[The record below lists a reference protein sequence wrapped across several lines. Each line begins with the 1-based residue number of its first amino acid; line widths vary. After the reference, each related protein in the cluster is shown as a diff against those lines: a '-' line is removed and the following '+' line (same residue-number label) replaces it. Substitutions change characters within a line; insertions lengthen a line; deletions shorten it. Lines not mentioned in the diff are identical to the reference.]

1 MVEPRATYRV
11 QLHSGFTFDDAANLT
26 EYFAELGIS
35 HLYCSPYLQA
45 TPGSTHGYDVVDHR
59 RINEDLGGAAGH
71 ARLHS
76 ALREYGLG
84 QVLDLVPNH
93 MAIVSP
99 YNPWWWDVLE
109 NGPASNYASY
119 FDVDW
124 ETPEKRLRNSVLIP
138 VLGDQYGVVLES
150 GEIQLARDGDA
161 LTIRYHEH
169 RFPVAPRSLDTIL
182 SGAAAR
188 CGSDELAF
196 LADAFGRLPLPTA
209 TDLESTR
216 RRARDKDVLRGFLI
230 RLIRD
235 HREVA
240 PAIDAVIDEINQRRE
255 ALHLLL
261 ERQNYRLAYWR
272 AASHDLGYRRFFD
285 INTLV
290 ALRMED
296 EHVFADTHFLI
307 LRWLADGTL
316 DGVRV
321 DHIDGLRDPEQY
333 LRRLHQAQPE
343 AWVVVE
349 KILESGESL
358 RSSWPIAGTTGYD
371 FMNTVGGLLIDP
383 AGERP
388 LTRFY
393 TEFTG
398 EPADFARVALE
409 KKDLVMR
416 EILGSDLNR
425 LTALFVEVCER
436 HPRHRDYTRHDLH
449 EAICAAVAGLPVYR
463 TYMRESDD
471 AAREADE
478 PLREVDDTAREARSA
493 SRDVHESDNKAGTN
507 RIDLGREANGTS
519 RAAGDSL
526 IDPDDQR
533 YIDIAIEAA
542 KAARPDI
549 DARLFDFLRELLLLR
564 HRGTFEVELAMRF
577 QQLTGPVMAKAL
589 EDTAFYCFN
598 RFVALNEVGGDPE
611 RFGVTAVQFHR
622 ECEAAHARWPLRMLA
637 TSTHDTKRS
646 DDLRARMSLLS
657 EISDRWIAAVRGWS
671 EMNRPWWRGG
681 LSDRNAEYL
690 LYQTLV
696 GAWPIERD
704 RILEYMLKAAREAKM
719 HTSWTT
725 PNVEYE
731 RSLAGFIEGALNN
744 TDFIGELTAFVAPL
758 IWPGHINA
766 LAQTLIKLTAPG
778 IPDFFQ
784 GSELWN
790 VTLVD
795 PDNRRPVDYALRR
808 RLLTEMR
815 SLTVDEV
822 IARADEGLPKLWLI
836 RHALDLR
843 QRRPQMFGRDGDY
856 KPLRARGAHA
866 SHVIAFC
873 RGDGAIAIAPRLPLT
888 LGGDWANTTITLPHG
903 RWHNELSGDT
913 IDGGDIL
920 MANLLARFPVG
931 LLSREEPAA

>member
-11 QLHSGFTFDDAANLT
+11 QLHPGFTFDDAADLA

-59 RINEDLGGAAGH
+59 RINQDLGGAAGH

-76 ALREYGLG
+76 ALREHGLG

-150 GEIQLARDGDA
+150 GQIVLERDGA
-161 LTIRYHEH
+161 ELTVRYHEH
-169 RFPVAPRSLDTIL
+169 RFPVAPRSLDTVL
-182 SGAAAR
+182 SAAATR
-188 CGSDELAF
+188 CGSGELAF
-196 LADAFGRLPLPTA
+196 LADTFGRLPLPTA

-216 RRARDKDVLRGFLI
+216 RRHRDKDVLRTFLT
-230 RLIRD
+230 RLIRE
-235 HREVA
+235 HREVG
-240 PAIDAVIDEINQRRE
+240 PAIDAVIAEINQQRD

-290 ALRMED
+290 GLRMED
-296 EHVFADTHFLI
+296 ERVFADTHFLV

-333 LRRLHQAQPE
+333 LQRLHRAQPE
-343 AWVVVE
+343 AWIVVE
-349 KILESGESL
+349 KILEPGEAL
-358 RSSWPIAGTTGYD
+358 RTSWPIAGTTGYD
-371 FMNTVGGLLIDP
+371 FLNTVNGLLIDP
-383 AGERP
+383 AAERP
-388 LTRFY
+388 LARFY
-393 TEFTG
+393 GEFTG
-398 EPADFARVALE
+398 EPADFTRLALE

-416 EILGSDLNR
+416 AVLGSDLNR
-425 LTALFVEVCER
+425 LTALFLEVCER
-436 HPRHRDYTRHDLH
+436 HPRHRDYTRHELH
-449 EAICAAVAGLPVYR
+449 EAICAAVAHLPVYR
-463 TYMRESDD
+463 TYLRDAADAPGDTED
-471 AAREADE
+471 AARDATY
-478 PLREVDDTAREARSA
+478 V
-493 SRDVHESDNKAGTN
+493 N
-507 RIDLGREANGTS
+507 
-519 RAAGDSL
+519 
-526 IDPDDQR
+526 PDDQHHL
-533 YIDIAIEAA
+533 DVAIEGA

-549 DARLFDFLRELLLLR
+549 DERLFDFLRELLLLR
-564 HRGTFEVELAMRF
+564 HGGTLEVELAMRF
-577 QQLTGPVMAKAL
+577 QQLTGPVMAKAV

-598 RFVALNEVGGDPE
+598 RFVALNEVGGDPG
-611 RFGVTAVQFHR
+611 RFGVGTVQFHR
-622 ECEAAHARWPLRMLA
+622 ECETALAQWPLRMLT

-646 DDLRARMSLLS
+646 DDLRARMCLIS
-657 EISDRWIAAVRGWS
+657 EIPEHWIAAVRGWS

-690 LYQTLV
+690 FYQTLM
-696 GAWPIERD
+696 GAWPLERD
-704 RILEYMLKAAREAKM
+704 RILDYMRKAAREAKL
-719 HTSWTT
+719 HTSWTA
-725 PNVEYE
+725 PNEEYE
-731 RSLAGFIEGALNN
+731 RSLAGFIEGALDNAE
-744 TDFIGELTAFVAPL
+744 FIADLTAFVAPL
-758 IWPGHINA
+758 VWPGRVNA

-778 IPDFFQ
+778 VPDFYQ

-795 PDNRRPVDYALRR
+795 PDNRRPVDYALQR
-808 RLLTEMR
+808 RLLREMR
-815 SLTVDEV
+815 CATVEQV
-822 IARADEGLPKLWLI
+822 MARADEGLPKLWLV
-836 RHALDLR
+836 RQALALR
-843 QRRPQMFGRDGDY
+843 KRRPQLFGRDGDY
-856 KPLRARGAHA
+856 QPLRARGTRAAHA
-866 SHVIAFC
+866 IAFS
-873 RGDGAIAIAPRLPLT
+873 RGDGAITIAPRLPLT
-888 LGGDWANTTITLPHG
+888 LGGDWADTAVTLPTG
-903 RWHNELSGDT
+903 RWRNELTGDAV
-913 IDGGDIL
+913 DGGEIMLADL
-920 MANLLARFPVG
+920 MARFPVG
-931 LLSREEPAA
+931 LLSREERAS

>member
-1 MVEPRATYRV
+1 MLEPRATYRV
-11 QLHSGFTFDDAANLT
+11 QLHSGFTFDDAAELAA
-26 EYFAELGIS
+26 YFAELGIS

-71 ARLHS
+71 ARMHS
-76 ALREYGLG
+76 ALRQHELG

-150 GEIQLARDGDA
+150 GEIQLVRDGDA

-182 SGAAAR
+182 SAAAAR

-216 RRARDKDVLRGFLI
+216 RRARDKDVLRAFLS

-235 HREVA
+235 HREVG
-240 PAIDAVIDEINQRRE
+240 PAIDAVITEINQRRD

-261 ERQNYRLAYWR
+261 ERQNFRLAYWR

-290 ALRMED
+290 GLRMED

-333 LRRLHQAQPE
+333 LQRLHKAQPE

-349 KILESGESL
+349 KILEPGESL
-358 RSSWPIAGTTGYD
+358 RRSWPIAGTTGYD
-371 FMNTVGGLLIDP
+371 FMNLVGGLLIDP

-425 LTALFVEVCER
+425 LTALFLEVCER
-436 HPRHRDYTRHDLH
+436 HPSHRDYTRHDLH
-449 EAICAAVAGLPVYR
+449 EALCTAVARLPIYR
-463 TYMRESDD
+463 TYLRDSDN
-471 AAREADE
+471 APREADE
-478 PLREVDDTAREARSA
+478 ALREVDDTAREPGSD
-493 SRDVHESDNKAGTN
+493 SRDAHSSEHE
-507 RIDLGREANGTS
+507 GRRFET
-519 RAAGDSL
+519 
-526 IDPDDQR
+526 DPDDR
-533 YIDIAIEAA
+533 HYIDLAIEAA
-542 KAARPDI
+542 KTDRADI
-549 DARLFDFLRELLLLR
+549 DPRLFDFLRDLLLLR
-564 HRGTFEVELAMRF
+564 HRGPLEVELAMRF
-577 QQLTGPVMAKAL
+577 QQLTGPVMAKGV

-598 RFVALNEVGGDPE
+598 RFAALNEVGGDPG
-611 RFGVTAVQFHR
+611 RFGVAATEFHR
-622 ECEAAHARWPLRMLA
+622 ECAVAQAHWPLRMLT

-646 DDLRARMSLLS
+646 DDLRARMCLLS
-657 EISDRWIAAVRGWS
+657 EIPERWIAAVRGWS

-690 LYQTLV
+690 FYQTLV

-704 RILEYMLKAAREAKM
+704 RILEYMRKAAREAKL
-719 HTSWTT
+719 HTSWTA
-725 PNVEYE
+725 PNDEYE
-731 RSLAGFIEGALNN
+731 RSLAGFVEGALDNAE
-744 TDFIGELTAFVAPL
+744 FIAELTAFVAPL
-758 IWPGHINA
+758 VGPGHLNA
-766 LAQTLIKLTAPG
+766 LAQTLLKLTAPG
-778 IPDFFQ
+778 VPDFYQ
-784 GSELWN
+784 GSELWSFD
-790 VTLVD
+790 LVD

-808 RLLTEMR
+808 RLLAEMR
-815 SLTVDEV
+815 CATVDQV
-822 IARADEGLPKLWLI
+822 IARAGEGLPKLWLI
-836 RHALDLR
+836 HHALALR
-843 QRRPQMFGRDGDY
+843 QRRPPLFGRHAGY
-856 KPLRARGAHA
+856 KPLRAHGTRAA
-866 SHVIAFC
+866 HVIAFS

-888 LGGDWANTTITLPHG
+888 LGGDWADTAIALPRG
-903 RWHNELSGDT
+903 RWHNEFTGDT
-913 IDGGDIL
+913 IDGGEIL
-920 MANLLARFPVG
+920 LAKLLARFPVC
-931 LLSREEPAA
+931 LLSREELAS

>member
-11 QLHSGFTFDDAANLT
+11 QLHSGFTFDDAANLA

-71 ARLHS
+71 ARMHS
-76 ALREYGLG
+76 ALREHGLG

-150 GEIQLARDGDA
+150 GEIALERDGA
-161 LTIRYHEH
+161 TLTFRYHEH

-182 SGAAAR
+182 SAAAGR

-196 LADAFGRLPLPTA
+196 LADSFQRLPLATA

-216 RRARDKDVLRGFLI
+216 RRARDKDVLHTYLTQLI
-230 RLIRD
+230 RERP
-235 HREVA
+235 EVG
-240 PAIDAVIDEINQRRE
+240 PSIDAVIAEINQQRD

-290 ALRMED
+290 GLRMED
-296 EHVFADTHFLI
+296 ERVFADTHFLV

-333 LRRLHQAQPE
+333 LRRLHQAQPA

-349 KILESGESL
+349 KILEPGESL
-358 RSSWPIAGTTGYD
+358 RESWPIAGTTGYD
-371 FMNTVGGLLIDP
+371 FLNTVGGLLIDP

-398 EPADFARVALE
+398 EPVDFTSIALE
-409 KKDLVMR
+409 KKDLVLR
-416 EILGSDLNR
+416 QILGSDLNR
-425 LTALFVEVCER
+425 LTALFVEVCEL
-436 HPRHRDYTRHDLH
+436 HPLHRDYTRHDLH
-449 EAICAAVAGLPVYR
+449 EAICVAAVRLPVYR
-463 TYMRESDD
+463 TYLRDTSDF
-471 AAREADE
+471 AGRAD
-478 PLREVDDTAREARSA
+478 
-493 SRDVHESDNKAGTN
+493 G
-507 RIDLGREANGTS
+507 
-519 RAAGDSL
+519 AAGANEKL
-526 IDPDDQR
+526 AIDPDDQR
-533 YIDIAIEAA
+533 HLDTAIEGA
-542 KAARPDI
+542 KTDRPDI
-549 DARLFDFLRELLLLR
+549 DQRLFDFLRELLLLR
-564 HRGTFEVELAMRF
+564 HRGPLEVELAMRF
-577 QQLTGPVMAKAL
+577 QQLTGPVMAKAV

-598 RFVALNEVGGDPE
+598 RFAALNEVGGDPA
-611 RFGVTAVQFHR
+611 RFGVAAVQFHR
-622 ECEAAHARWPLRMLA
+622 ECETAQKRWPLRMLT

-657 EISDRWIAAVRGWS
+657 EMPDRWIAAVRGWS

-690 LYQTLV
+690 FYQTLV

-704 RILEYMLKAAREAKM
+704 RILEYMRKAAREAKL
-719 HTSWTT
+719 HTSWTA
-725 PNVEYE
+725 PDDEYE
-731 RSLAGFIEGALNN
+731 RSLAGFIEGALDNAE
-744 TDFIGELTAFVAPL
+744 FIAELTAFVAPMV
-758 IWPGHINA
+758 WPGRVNA

-778 IPDFFQ
+778 VPDFYQ
-784 GSELWN
+784 GGELWSF
-790 VTLVD
+790 TLVD
-795 PDNRRPVDYALRR
+795 PDNRRPVDYSSRR
-808 RLLTEMR
+808 HLLTEIR
-815 SLTVDEV
+815 CATVEQV

-836 RHALDLR
+836 RQALAVR
-843 QRRPQMFGRDGDY
+843 QRHPRLFGRDGDY
-856 KPLRARGAHA
+856 KPLRAQGTRAAHA
-866 SHVIAFC
+866 IAFS

-888 LGGDWANTTITLPHG
+888 LGGDWAETAITLPRG
-903 RWHNELSGDT
+903 RWRNELTGD
-913 IDGGDIL
+913 IVDGGETL
-920 MANLLARFPVG
+920 LAKLLARFPVC
-931 LLSREEPAA
+931 LLSRDERAS

>member
-11 QLHSGFTFDDAANLT
+11 QLHSGFTFDDAANLA

-71 ARLHS
+71 ARMHS
-76 ALREYGLG
+76 ALREHGLG

-150 GEIQLARDGDA
+150 GEIVLERDGAA
-161 LTIRYHEH
+161 LTVRYHEH

-182 SGAAAR
+182 SAAAER

-196 LADAFGRLPLPTA
+196 LADTFGRLPLPTA
-209 TDLESTR
+209 TGLETAR
-216 RRARDKDVLRGFLI
+216 RRHRDKDVLRTFLT
-230 RLIRD
+230 RLIRE
-235 HREVA
+235 HREVG
-240 PAIDAVIDEINQRRE
+240 PAIDAVIEEINQRRD

-272 AASHDLGYRRFFD
+272 AAAHDLGYRRFFD

-290 ALRMED
+290 GLRMED
-296 EHVFADTHFLI
+296 EHVFADTHFLV
-307 LRWLADGTL
+307 LRWLVDGTL

-333 LRRLHQAQPE
+333 LRRLHQAQPA

-349 KILESGESL
+349 KILEPGESL
-358 RSSWPIAGTTGYD
+358 RESWPIAGSTGYD
-371 FMNTVGGLLIDP
+371 FMNSVCGLLIDP

-393 TEFTG
+393 TEFIG
-398 EPADFARVALE
+398 EPADFARIALA

-425 LTALFVEVCER
+425 LTALFVEVCEL
-436 HPRHRDYTRHDLH
+436 HPRHRDYTRHELH
-449 EAICAAVAGLPVYR
+449 EAICAAVAHLPVYR
-463 TYMRESDD
+463 TYLREAGD
-471 AAREADE
+471 AAGAAAD
-478 PLREVDDTAREARSA
+478 
-493 SRDVHESDNKAGTN
+493 
-507 RIDLGREANGTS
+507 
-519 RAAGDSL
+519 AA
-526 IDPDDQR
+526 IHPDDQR
-533 YIDIAIEAA
+533 HIDAAIEGG
-542 KAARPDI
+542 KADRPDI
-549 DARLFDFLRELLLLR
+549 DQRLFDFLRELLLLH
-564 HRGTFEVELAMRF
+564 HRGPLEVELAMRF
-577 QQLTGPVMAKAL
+577 QQLTGPVMAKAI

-598 RFVALNEVGGDPE
+598 RFAALNEVGGDPA
-611 RFGVTAVQFHR
+611 RFGVAAVQFHR
-622 ECEAAHARWPLRMLA
+622 ECENAQARWPRRMLT

-657 EISDRWIAAVRGWS
+657 EIPDRWIAAVRGWS

-690 LYQTLV
+690 FYQTLA

-704 RILEYMLKAAREAKM
+704 RILEYMRKAAREAKL
-719 HTSWTT
+719 HTSWTA
-725 PNVEYE
+725 PDEEYE
-731 RSLAGFIEGALNN
+731 RSLAGFIEGALDNGEF
-744 TDFIGELTAFVAPL
+744 TAELTAFVAPL
-758 IWPGHINA
+758 VWPGRVNA

-778 IPDFFQ
+778 VPDFYQ
-784 GSELWN
+784 GGELWS

-808 RLLTEMR
+808 RLLAEIR
-815 SLTVDEV
+815 CATVEHV
-822 IARADEGLPKLWLI
+822 IARADEGLPKLWLL
-836 RHALDLR
+836 RQALALR
-843 QRRPQMFGRDGDY
+843 QRRPQLFGREGDY
-856 KPLRARGAHA
+856 KPLRARGTRAAHA
-866 SHVIAFC
+866 IAFS

-888 LGGDWANTTITLPHG
+888 LGGDWAETAIALPRG
-903 RWHNELSGDT
+903 RWHNELTGDT
-913 IDGGDIL
+913 VDGGETL
-920 MANLLARFPVG
+920 VANLLARFPVC
-931 LLSREEPAA
+931 LLSREERAA

>member
-1 MVEPRATYRV
+1 MEPRATYRV
-11 QLHSGFTFDDAANLT
+11 QLHPGFTFDDAANLAG
-26 EYFAELGIS
+26 YFAELGVS

-71 ARLHS
+71 ARMHS
-76 ALREYGLG
+76 ALRGHGLG

-109 NGPASNYASY
+109 NGPASNYSSY

-150 GEIQLARDGDA
+150 GEIALERDGAA
-161 LTIRYHEH
+161 LTVRYHEH
-169 RFPVAPRSLDTIL
+169 RFPVAPRSFDTIL

-216 RRARDKDVLRGFLI
+216 RRHRDKDVLRTHLT
-230 RLIRD
+230 RLIRE
-235 HREVA
+235 HREVG
-240 PAIDAVIDEINQRRE
+240 PAIDAVIAEINQHRD

-272 AASHDLGYRRFFD
+272 AASRDLGYRRFFD

-290 ALRMED
+290 GLRMEE
-296 EHVFADTHFLI
+296 EHVFADTHFLV

-349 KILESGESL
+349 KILEPGESL
-358 RSSWPIAGTTGYD
+358 RGSWPIAGTTGYD
-371 FMNTVGGLLIDP
+371 FLNTVGGLLIDP
-383 AGERP
+383 AGEQP

-398 EPADFARVALE
+398 EPAGFARIALE

-425 LTALFVEVCER
+425 LTALFLEVCER
-436 HPRHRDYTRHDLH
+436 HPRHRDYTRHELH
-449 EAICAAVAGLPVYR
+449 EALCAAVARLPVYR
-463 TYMRESDD
+463 TYLRGADD
-471 AAREADE
+471 PAREATD
-478 PLREVDDTAREARSA
+478 SA
-493 SRDVHESDNKAGTN
+493 IN
-507 RIDLGREANGTS
+507 
-519 RAAGDSL
+519 
-526 IDPDDQR
+526 PDDLR
-533 YIDIAIEAA
+533 YIDAGIEAS
-542 KAARPDI
+542 KTDRPDI
-549 DARLFDFLRELLLLR
+549 DPRLFDFLRELLLLR
-564 HRGTFEVELAMRF
+564 HRGPLEVELAMRF
-577 QQLTGPVMAKAL
+577 QQLTGPVMAKGI

-598 RFVALNEVGGDPE
+598 RFVALNEVGGDPA
-611 RFGVTAVQFHR
+611 RFGVAAVQFHR
-622 ECEAAHARWPLRMLA
+622 ECETAHAQWPLRMLA

-657 EISDRWIAAVRGWS
+657 EIPERWIAAVRGWS

-690 LYQTLV
+690 FYQTLV
-696 GAWPIERD
+696 GAWPIGRD
-704 RILEYMLKAAREAKM
+704 RILEYMRKAAREAKQ
-719 HTSWTT
+719 HTSWIA
-725 PNVEYE
+725 PNEEYE
-731 RSLAGFIEGALNN
+731 RSLAGFIEGALDNAEFVN
-744 TDFIGELTAFVAPL
+744 DLTSFVAPL
-758 IWPGHINA
+758 VWPGRVNA

-778 IPDFFQ
+778 VPDFYQ

-790 VTLVD
+790 FALVD

-808 RLLTEMR
+808 GLLAEMR
-815 SLTVDEV
+815 CATVEQV
-822 IARADEGLPKLWLI
+822 LARADEGMPKLWLI
-836 RHALDLR
+836 RQALALR
-843 QRRPQMFGRDGDY
+843 RRQPQLFGRAGDY
-856 KPLRARGAHA
+856 QPLSARHGTRAADHA
-866 SHVIAFC
+866 IVFG
-873 RGDGAIAIAPRLPLT
+873 RGDGIITIAPRLPLT
-888 LGGDWANTTITLPHG
+888 LAGDWADTAIALPRG
-903 RWHNELSGDT
+903 RWRNELTADT
-913 IDGGDIL
+913 IDGGDNL
-920 MANLLARFPVG
+920 LANLLARFPVC
-931 LLSREEPAA
+931 LLSRAELPS

>member
-11 QLHSGFTFDDAANLT
+11 QLHSGFTFDDAANLAG
-26 EYFAELGIS
+26 YFAELGIS

-71 ARLHS
+71 ARMHS
-76 ALREYGLG
+76 ALREHGLG

-138 VLGDQYGVVLES
+138 VLGDQYGDVLES
-150 GEIQLARDGDA
+150 GEIVLERDGAA
-161 LTIRYHEH
+161 LTVRYHEH

-182 SGAAAR
+182 SAAAAR

-196 LADAFGRLPLPTA
+196 LADTFGRLPLPTA

-216 RRARDKDVLRGFLI
+216 RRHRDKDVLRTFLA
-230 RLIRD
+230 RLIRE
-235 HREVA
+235 HREVG
-240 PAIDAVIDEINQRRE
+240 PALDAVIAEINQQRD

-272 AASHDLGYRRFFD
+272 VAAHDLGYRRFFD

-290 ALRMED
+290 GLRMED
-296 EHVFADTHFLI
+296 EHVFADTHFLV

-349 KILESGESL
+349 KILEPGESL
-358 RSSWPIAGTTGYD
+358 RGSWPIAGTTGYD

-398 EPADFARVALE
+398 EPADFARIALE

-425 LTALFVEVCER
+425 LTALFLEVCER
-436 HPRHRDYTRHDLH
+436 HPRHRDYTRHELH
-449 EAICAAVAGLPVYR
+449 EAICAAVARLPVYR
-463 TYMRESDD
+463 TYLREADD
-471 AAREADE
+471 AA
-478 PLREVDDTAREARSA
+478 
-493 SRDVHESDNKAGTN
+493 
-507 RIDLGREANGTS
+507 
-519 RAAGDSL
+519 
-526 IDPDDQR
+526 IDPDDER
-533 YIDIAIEAA
+533 HINTAIEGA
-542 KAARPDI
+542 KTDRPDI
-549 DARLFDFLRELLLLR
+549 DQRLFDFLRELLLLR
-564 HRGTFEVELAMRF
+564 HRGPLEAELAMRF
-577 QQLTGPVMAKAL
+577 QQLTGPVMAKAV

-598 RFVALNEVGGDPE
+598 RFVALNEVGGDPA
-611 RFGVTAVQFHR
+611 RFGIGAVQFHR
-622 ECEAAHARWPLRMLA
+622 ECETAQARWPLRMLT

-657 EISDRWIAAVRGWS
+657 EIPERWIAAVRGWS

-690 LYQTLV
+690 FYQTLV

-704 RILEYMLKAAREAKM
+704 RILEYMRKAAREAKL
-719 HTSWTT
+719 HTSWTA
-725 PNVEYE
+725 PNDEYE
-731 RSLAGFIEGALNN
+731 RSLAGFIEGALDNAEF
-744 TDFIGELTAFVAPL
+744 TADLMAFVAPL
-758 IWPGHINA
+758 VWPGRLNA

-778 IPDFFQ
+778 VPDFYQ
-784 GSELWN
+784 GGELWS
-790 VTLVD
+790 VALVD

-815 SLTVDEV
+815 CATVEQV
-822 IARADEGLPKLWLI
+822 IARADDGLPKLWLL
-836 RHALDLR
+836 RQALDLR
-843 QRRPQMFGRDGDY
+843 RRRPQLFGRDGDY
-856 KPLRARGAHA
+856 NPLRARGTRAAHA
-866 SHVIAFC
+866 IAFS
-873 RGDGAIAIAPRLPLT
+873 RGNGAIAIAPRLPLT
-888 LGGDWANTTITLPHG
+888 LGGDWAETAIALPRG
-903 RWHNELSGDT
+903 RWHNELTDDT
-913 IDGGDIL
+913 VEGGEIL
-920 MANLLARFPVG
+920 VANLLARFPVC
-931 LLSREEPAA
+931 LLSREELAS

>member
-1 MVEPRATYRV
+1 
-11 QLHSGFTFDDAANLT
+11 
-26 EYFAELGIS
+26 
-35 HLYCSPYLQA
+35 
-45 TPGSTHGYDVVDHR
+45 
-59 RINEDLGGAAGH
+59 
-71 ARLHS
+71 
-76 ALREYGLG
+76 
-84 QVLDLVPNH
+84 
-93 MAIVSP
+93 
-99 YNPWWWDVLE
+99 VLE

-124 ETPEKRLRNSVLIP
+124 ETPEKRLRNCVLIP

-150 GEIQLARDGDA
+150 GEIQLERDGAA
-161 LTIRYHEH
+161 LTVRYHEH

-182 SGAAAR
+182 SAAAVR

-216 RRARDKDVLRGFLI
+216 RRARDKDVLRT
-230 RLIRD
+230 
-235 HREVA
+235 A
-240 PAIDAVIDEINQRRE
+240 PHPAHPRAPRGRAGDRRRHQDINQHRD
-255 ALHLLL
+255 ALHQLL

-290 ALRMED
+290 GLRMED

-333 LRRLHQAQPE
+333 LQRLHHAQPE

-349 KILESGESL
+349 KILERGESL
-358 RSSWPIAGTTGYD
+358 RASWPIAGTTGYD
-371 FMNTVGGLLIDP
+371 FMNLVGGLLIDP

-398 EPADFARVALE
+398 EPADFSRVALE

-425 LTALFVEVCER
+425 LTALFLEVCEL

-449 EAICAAVAGLPVYR
+449 EAVSAAVAHLSVYR
-463 TYMRESDD
+463 TYLREAGRSTVES
-471 AAREADE
+471 AREFGATPGAAED
-478 PLREVDDTAREARSA
+478 
-493 SRDVHESDNKAGTN
+493 SRRG
-507 RIDLGREANGTS
+507 
-519 RAAGDSL
+519 AGDFP
-526 IDPDDQR
+526 IDPEDQR
-533 YIDIAIEAA
+533 YIDSAIEAA
-542 KAARPDI
+542 KTDRTDI
-549 DARLFDFLRELLLLR
+549 DARLFDFLRDLLLMR
-564 HRGTFEVELAMRF
+564 HPGPLEVELAMRF
-577 QQLTGPVMAKAL
+577 QQLTGPVMAKAV

-611 RFGVTAVQFHR
+611 RFGVETAEFHR
-622 ECEAAHARWPLRMLA
+622 ESEIAQARWPLRMLA

-646 DDLRARMSLLS
+646 DDLRARMSLIS
-657 EISDRWIAAVRGWS
+657 EIPDRWIAAVRGWS

-690 LYQTLV
+690 FYQTVV

-704 RILEYMLKAAREAKM
+704 RILDYMRKAAREAKV
-719 HTSWTT
+719 HTSWTA
-725 PNVEYE
+725 PNDEYE
-731 RSLAGFIEGALNN
+731 RSLAGFIEGSLDNPEFVAELN
-744 TDFIGELTAFVAPL
+744 AFVAPL
-758 IWPGHINA
+758 VWPGRVNA

-778 IPDFFQ
+778 VPDFYQ

-795 PDNRRPVDYALRR
+795 PDNRRPVDYALRQ
-808 RLLTEMR
+808 RLLIEMR
-815 SLTVDEV
+815 DATVDQV
-822 IARADEGLPKLWLI
+822 IARTGEGLPKLWLI
-836 RHALDLR
+836 RNALALR
-843 QRRPQMFGRDGDY
+843 QRRPQLFSRNSDY
-856 KPLRARGAHA
+856 KPLHARGLRA
-866 SHVIAFC
+866 SHVIAFS

-888 LGGDWANTTITLPHG
+888 LAGNWAGTVVILPQG
-903 RWHNELSGDT
+903 RWLNVLTGDT
-913 IDGGDIL
+913 IEGGEIL
-920 MANLLARFPVG
+920 LANLLARFPVA
-931 LLSREEPAA
+931 LLSREEIAA